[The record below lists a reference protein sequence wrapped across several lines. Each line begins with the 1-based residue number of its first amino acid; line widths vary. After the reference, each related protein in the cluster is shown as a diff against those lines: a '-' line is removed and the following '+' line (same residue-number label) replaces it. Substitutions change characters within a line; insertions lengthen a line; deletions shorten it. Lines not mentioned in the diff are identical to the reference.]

1 MSILQVRSLTKQYP
15 APGSWWRRSQEKP
28 FTAVNAI
35 SFALEQGEVLGILGP
50 NGAGKTT
57 TMHMLLG
64 TLTPTAGTI
73 TYFGKDFYKHRSEI
87 MQSVGFASAYTKLP
101 GRLTVY
107 ENLAIYGRLYGL
119 SGREL
124 TDALRHFLEA
134 FGVWHLRDKY
144 ASSLSAGQLTRVM
157 LAKAF
162 VPKPNIVL
170 LDEPTA
176 SLDPDIVQE
185 VRYFIRQ
192 QQREFG
198 TTILLASHNMHE
210 ITELCNRVLVLKQ
223 GEIIASDTPK
233 NLASTVAAAR
243 VNLIVMQALDA
254 LVQYAQSKGLHHTV
268 QGRDVSIEIDEQ
280 AIAQLLA
287 DLAQLNVV
295 YSHIA
300 IEKPTLEDYFLHIAA
315 QTRG

>member
-1 MSILQVRSLTKQYP
+1 MSILQVQSLTKHYP
-15 APGSWWRRSQEKP
+15 APSSWWRRSQAQP
-28 FTAVNAI
+28 FIAVNAI

-73 TYFGKDFYKHRSEI
+73 TYFGKDFYKHRSDI
-87 MQSVGFASAYTKLP
+87 MQLVGFASAYTKLP

-107 ENLAIYGRLYGL
+107 ENVDIYARLYGL
-119 SGREL
+119 SASERN
-124 TDALRHFLEA
+124 DNIRHFLEA

-162 VPKPNIVL
+162 IPKPKIVL

-198 TTILLASHNMHE
+198 TSILLASHNMHE

-233 NLASTVAAAR
+233 NLAATVAAVR
-243 VNLIVMQALDA
+243 VNFIIMQGIEQLAEYTQRNMLR
-254 LVQYAQSKGLHHTV
+254 HTI
-268 QGRDVSIEIDEQ
+268 QGRDVSIEIDEHS
-280 AIAQLLA
+280 IAQLLA
-287 DLAQLNVV
+287 DLAALNVI